1 MKRTGR
7 KKEWSILLF
16 CVFALGIF
24 PPALFVFDKQVLIL
38 GSPLSFLY
46 LFGLWAVMI
55 FFMAIGAKRR
65 KIPPLPERRFNTGP
79 QNRPLNKS
87 GLPDDV

>member
-24 PPALFVFDKQVLIL
+24 PPALFVFDKQVLVL

-46 LFGLWAVMI
+46 LFGLWTVMI
-55 FFMAIGAKRR
+55 FFIAIGAKRR
-65 KIPPLPERRFNTGP
+65 KIPPLPERRFNTGLQGSHLEKTGP
-79 QNRPLNKS
+79 S
-87 GLPDDV
+87 DDV